1 MRTAGH
7 SSKTAAAVI
16 HMLLKDLLFWFSSLC
31 VQGFQQGDP
40 CMAVWLLEDL
50 AFSASLFKLRVAVS
64 KLLTIDQDIVF
75 GQLRSH
81 QASTPKFRNIHG
93 ILQDEFC
100 EDLDA
105 LHEKLLA
112 ACRLVL
118 GGFSIICPC
127 ARPRHQR
134 HLDKNGLS
142 TLALQAS
149 AKTTCEAT

>member
-1 MRTAGH
+1 
-7 SSKTAAAVI
+7 
-16 HMLLKDLLFWFSSLC
+16 
-31 VQGFQQGDP
+31 
-40 CMAVWLLEDL
+40 
-50 AFSASLFKLRVAVS
+50 VS

-81 QASTPKFRNIHG
+81 QASTLKFRNIHG
-93 ILQDEFC
+93 ILQGEFC

-118 GGFSIICPC
+118 E
-127 ARPRHQR
+127 R